1 MFFFKPVKMS
11 VRFYNSFGKKHIGID
26 NASRVQMLSK
36 VKAISI
42 KNLIE
47 EATYVKQYP
56 TLNLPSP
63 LTEVQ
68 AVTNLKNIIEK
79 NKVNKSYI
87 GQGYHDTVT
96 PFPIKKHILQNP
108 KWYTAYT
115 PYQSEISQGRLES
128 QYNFQ
133 TLIKELTG
141 LPIANGGL
149 LDEGSSAVEALNL
162 MFNFNKKKK
171 KTFVCSDKLH
181 SQTLEILTHRAT
193 VLGITIK
200 ILDLEKTDLETEDVF
215 GVMIQY
221 PNTYGNILLYE
232 ELMSTCKDQ
241 QILTCGI
248 ADILSLVKLKSPKEL
263 GLDIALGTTQRFGV
277 PMWFGGPHPCYFAV
291 EKKLIRNVPGRIIG
305 KSHDENG
312 NEGFRLGLQTR
323 EQHIR
328 HDKATSNICTS
339 QSLLTNVVALFS
351 MYHGKDGLNTIYDNI
366 HSLTKTLD
374 HHLAELGIDQL
385 NEAYFDTL
393 HLRHPD
399 MHKFYESL
407 LQNHICVRQINDSEI
422 IINLDETTT
431 IDDINFIIDT
441 AKQRF
446 HPVRHVKTK
455 ETTTS
460 IFRKTSYMDLDIFKN
475 YKTETQLMR
484 YIYSLSNKDYT
495 LCEGMIP
502 LGSCTMKLNGSSQL
516 EPLFW
521 DKMNLHPYLPTK
533 FTKGSVEFL
542 TNIGDYLKEITG
554 FDDVSFQSNSGSM
567 GEYMG
572 LLVIKKYFQT
582 NNKKNK
588 DTVLIPHT
596 AHGTNFASASLAG
609 LKIIKYDESISLEDF
624 KLLTQKYQENIAGIM
639 ITYPNTTGVF
649 TENIKEICE
658 AIHAIDGLVY
668 LDGANM
674 NALVG
679 LAKPAELGADI
690 CHLNLHKTF
699 CIPHGGGGPGMGP
712 VLCNK
717 KLQPYLPKNSLQIE
731 STGNPIG
738 NITSS
743 QWSSA
748 SILSIPYIYIA
759 TMGSKSLTR
768 ATETAILNANYL
780 KSSLEEYYTIK
791 DVNSNNRVGH
801 EFIIDTTEFGSLN
814 INENDLCK
822 RLMDYTFHPPTMS
835 WPRTNVMM
843 FEPTESE
850 DKEELDRL
858 VSALISIRQEITEIE
873 EKKYSLDNNVIKNA
887 PHNTSLIYNDWKLP
901 YSQKKA
907 FYPLETLV
915 DKKFHIPI
923 GRINNVRGDKDLL
936 KK

>member
-11 VRFYNSFGKKHIGID
+11 VRFYNSFGRKHIGID
-26 NASRVQMLSK
+26 NHTKVHMLSK
-36 VKAISI
+36 INAVSI
-42 KNLIE
+42 KKLIE
-47 EATYVKQYP
+47 EATYVKNYP
-56 TLNLPSP
+56 TLNLPAT
-63 LTEVQ
+63 LTEDQ
-68 AVTNLKNIIEK
+68 AVKSLKTIIDK
-79 NKVNKSYI
+79 NKTNKSYI
-87 GQGYHDTVT
+87 GMGYHDNYT

-128 QYNFQ
+128 QHNFQ
-133 TLIKELTG
+133 TLIEELTG

-162 MFNFNKKKK
+162 MYNYNKKKK
-171 KTFVCSDKLH
+171 NTFICSDKLH
-181 SQTLEILTHRAT
+181 PQTLDIIKHRGT
-193 VLGITIK
+193 VVGIDVK
-200 ILDLEKTDLETEDVF
+200 IVDLEKTTFDPEDVF
-215 GVMIQY
+215 GVMFQY
-221 PNTYGNILLYE
+221 PNTYGNIIMYE
-232 ELMSTCKDQ
+232 ELISKCKDNK
-241 QILTCGI
+241 ILTCGI

-263 GLDIALGTTQRFGV
+263 GMDIALGTTQRFGV

-305 KSHDENG
+305 KSFDENG
-312 NEGFRLGLQTR
+312 NEGYRLGLQTR

-339 QSLLTNVVALFS
+339 QSLLTNVVALYS
-351 MYHGKDGLNTIYDNI
+351 MYHGKEGLTTIYDNI
-366 HSLTKTLD
+366 HNLTQELD
-374 HHLAELGIDQL
+374 NRLSELGINQL
-385 NEAYFDTL
+385 NSSYFDTL
-393 HLRHPD
+393 HLSHPD
-399 MHKFYESL
+399 IYKLHNSL
-407 LQNHICVRQINDSEI
+407 SDHDICVRPVSRNEI

-431 IDDINFIIDT
+431 KEDVDFIVEQ
-441 AKQRF
+441 AKQHF
-446 HPVRHVKTK
+446 NSIQSVDNSVKNDT
-455 ETTTS
+455 
-460 IFRKTSYMDLDIFKN
+460 IYRKTPFMEQELFQKYN
-475 YKTETQLMR
+475 TETKLMR

-521 DKMNLHPYLPTK
+521 DKMNIHPYLPKKYTE
-533 FTKGSVEFL
+533 GSVEFIKE
-542 TNIGDYLKEITG
+542 IGDYLTEITG

-572 LLVIKKYFQT
+572 LLVIKKYFET
-582 NNKKNK
+582 KNK
-588 DTVLIPHT
+588 SNKNTVLIPHT
-596 AHGTNFASASLAG
+596 AHGTNFASATLSG
-609 LKIIKYDESISLEDF
+609 LKIMKYDESISMEEF
-624 KLLTQKYQENIAGIM
+624 KTLTTKHKDSIAGIM

-649 TENIKEICE
+649 NENIKDICDT
-658 AIHAIDGLVY
+658 IHDIDGLVY

-679 LAKPAELGADI
+679 IAKPAELGADI

-717 KLQPYLPKNSLQIE
+717 KLQPYLPKNSLQVE
-731 STGNPIG
+731 TTGTPIG

-759 TMGSKSLTR
+759 TMGSNSLTR

-780 KSSLEEYYTIK
+780 KSCLEDYYTIK
-791 DVNSNNRVGH
+791 DVNTNNRVGH
-801 EFIIDTTEFGSLN
+801 EFIIDTTEFGHLN
-814 INENDLCK
+814 ITENDICK
-822 RLMDYTFHPPTMS
+822 RLMDYSFHPPTMS

-858 VSALISIRQEITEIE
+858 VDALISIRNEIKEIE
-873 EKKYSLDNNVIKNA
+873 EAKYDKENNVIKNA
-887 PHNTSLIYNDWKLP
+887 PHNTTLISEEWSFP

-915 DKKFHIPI
+915 EKKFHVPI
-923 GRINNVRGDKDLL
+923 GRINNVKGDRELL
-936 KK
+936 K